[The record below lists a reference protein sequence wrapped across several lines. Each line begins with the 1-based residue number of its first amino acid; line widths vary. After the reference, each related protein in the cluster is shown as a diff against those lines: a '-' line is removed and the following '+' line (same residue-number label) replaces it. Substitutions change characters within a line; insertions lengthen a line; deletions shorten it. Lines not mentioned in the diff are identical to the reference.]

1 MERHRRRS
9 HDAVSNISSSLPTSR
24 RTPREMTSSSSS
36 PPPPPPRKLEVG
48 IGRSRH
54 HRNSTNP
61 PATMNRSDQPHH
73 IHKPSSSSSYEHHHR
88 HSSSS
93 DNITTGAGGKSY
105 DRASSSRSSGGAIR
119 ERDRDNSS
127 NSKRVLTSN
136 APSAN
141 PKYASSS
148 SKHTSSSSRDDTI
161 VMRRSSSS
169 TNKSQL
175 PLLRMVSNTTRR
187 SSDIIS
193 SPPSRTTS
201 SSSSRRLGMRSESSL
216 SSKKFLS
223 RSCPTFEDIPA
234 TPDEN
239 VAARRGKKVGHD
251 NKRMV
256 SPVDIVKS
264 VTSTNH
270 DTTTTTDSKSKTT
283 MTQHHLKKDG
293 SSTLKCSSTRK
304 VSNMA
309 YTDPFGDAGLY
320 TGEVDMETQRPH
332 GKGKMKYDNGIY
344 FEGTWYY
351 GCKNDSMGLKN
362 NGISTMGG
370 ASITTSCVTQDGSTR
385 ERILSG
391 FTSWKGKRST
401 TDSSSSNG
409 SSSFVYGMDW
419 VDASGLSG
427 KYTGR
432 VNESDV
438 PDGKGVMRY
447 HFGLIAEGD
456 WIKGVLNTGAGAG
469 VNPIMA
475 AAGNPTGAMSG
486 AMSIAPGMSVY
497 GVGGGGGGAMSVVS
511 GLGMT
516 SICGGGMGGLYY
528 PPTPSVAAAGGVY
541 NSMVNLNPY
550 YANNN
555 NVMAWMPRAPNTTG

>member
-1 MERHRRRS
+1 
-9 HDAVSNISSSLPTSR
+9 
-24 RTPREMTSSSSS
+24 
-36 PPPPPPRKLEVG
+36 
-48 IGRSRH
+48 
-54 HRNSTNP
+54 
-61 PATMNRSDQPHH
+61 
-73 IHKPSSSSSYEHHHR
+73 
-88 HSSSS
+88 
-93 DNITTGAGGKSY
+93 
-105 DRASSSRSSGGAIR
+105 
-119 ERDRDNSS
+119 
-127 NSKRVLTSN
+127 
-136 APSAN
+136 
-141 PKYASSS
+141 
-148 SKHTSSSSRDDTI
+148 
-161 VMRRSSSS
+161 
-169 TNKSQL
+169 
-175 PLLRMVSNTTRR
+175 
-187 SSDIIS
+187 
-193 SPPSRTTS
+193 
-201 SSSSRRLGMRSESSL
+201 
-216 SSKKFLS
+216 
-223 RSCPTFEDIPA
+223 
-234 TPDEN
+234 
-239 VAARRGKKVGHD
+239 
-251 NKRMV
+251 
-256 SPVDIVKS
+256 
-264 VTSTNH
+264 
-270 DTTTTTDSKSKTT
+270 
-283 MTQHHLKKDG
+283 
-293 SSTLKCSSTRK
+293 
-304 VSNMA
+304 
-309 YTDPFGDAGLY
+309 
-320 TGEVDMETQRPH
+320 
-332 GKGKMKYDNGIY
+332 MKYDNGIY

-370 ASITTSCVTQDGSTR
+370 ASSSTTTIQQDGSTR

-391 FTSWKGKRST
+391 FTSWKGKTST
-401 TDSSSSNG
+401 DASG
-409 SSSFVYGMDW
+409 FGGKGRFVYGMEW
-419 VDASGLSG
+419 VDPAGLSG

-432 VNESDV
+432 VNDVDV